1 MAPLSHDVGTGRSTR
16 WPVHVVALPSDER
29 EEAGL
34 PEGVL
39 GRVGA
44 ACRAGCRSGAWF
56 GGWWSDLRGRAA
68 LARQRTTTHAA
79 RPRKSP
85 TVAVASGE
93 PTRSGYPSGSLA

>member
-16 WPVHVVALPSDER
+16 WPMHVVALPSDER

-56 GGWWSDLRGRAA
+56 GGLVERS
-68 LARQRTTTHAA
+68 ARQRTTTHH
-79 RPRKSP
+79 RKASE
-85 TVAVASGE
+85 VADDGRCKRR
-93 PTRSGYPSGSLA
+93 TYPIRIPVRLS